1 MFSLV
6 MDLYKYRKK
15 MNERDICKGKK
26 NEVNQEIRLVNFF
39 SIKGHIIK
47 VLGLRGHMVSNT
59 AT

>member
-26 NEVNQEIRLVNFF
+26 KMR
-39 SIKGHIIK
+39 SIK
-47 VLGLRGHMVSNT
+47 R
-59 AT
+59 